1 MQALEKYFRI
11 FTDSSC
17 HKRANP
23 ILEKSTWT
31 LQNLQHLRNK
41 RAAQTGPKERWLLP
55 RDLGPADT
63 RRTLRQ
69 RVFPAALLG
78 EQHEQTTRYQQSAPG
93 HPAPLTLPVPRAPRR
108 QPRARALN
116 ARAGQDAG
124 TAPALP
130 QSATAGIR
138 RGSTLRYADAGKESA
153 RLGSAPLLHVTARH
167 TGGPT
172 RRNCRA
178 PRPPPLP
185 SPNPPPSGGSEAPP
199 AAARPA
205 RRSPSRRARR
215 AVGAPRPHGR
225 SPRPRRRLP
234 AALRDGPRT
243 PAARHWRCV
252 PGAARGAGQAGAAG
266 SGTGCGAPRR
276 RWRGGRTE
284 V

>member
-41 RAAQTGPKERWLLP
+41 REAQTGPKERWLLP

-185 SPNPPPSGGSEAPP
+185 QPP
-199 AAARPA
+199 ALGRLGGPA
-205 RRSPSRRARR
+205 RRRT
-215 AVGAPRPHGR
+215 PRTSEPV
-225 SPRPRRRLP
+225 
-234 AALRDGPRT
+234 APRT
-243 PAARHWRCV
+243 PCRRRPSPPRKEPASPPTPPGGATGRPAHTRSPTLALRAGRC
-252 PGAARGAGQAGAAG
+252 A
-266 SGTGCGAPRR
+266 GCGAGGCRR
-276 RWRGGRTE
+276 ERDGLRGTSPSVGGRTE